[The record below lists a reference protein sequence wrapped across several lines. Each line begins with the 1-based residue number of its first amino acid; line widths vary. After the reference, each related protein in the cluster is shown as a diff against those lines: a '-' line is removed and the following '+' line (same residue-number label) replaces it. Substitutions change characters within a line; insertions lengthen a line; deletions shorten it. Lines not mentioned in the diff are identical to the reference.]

1 MKGPEA
7 SQACWLGWQTMV
19 GYLYWYIGYVMVG
32 GGGGGGGGGL
42 QMPLIAAELLT
53 GAQPHNNNKNAQQY

>member
-1 MKGPEA
+1 MKGPA

-32 GGGGGGGGGL
+32 GGGGGGGGL

-53 GAQPHNNNKNAQQY
+53 GAQPRNNNKNAQQY